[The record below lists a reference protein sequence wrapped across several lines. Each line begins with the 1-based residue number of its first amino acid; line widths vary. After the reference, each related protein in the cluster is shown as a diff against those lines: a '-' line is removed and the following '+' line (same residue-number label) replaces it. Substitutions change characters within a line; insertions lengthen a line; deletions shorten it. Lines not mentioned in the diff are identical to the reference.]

1 MHLQEIV
8 RTAPVVVLRLVNDP
22 FLILQIVAGTCEI
35 YAMHSAKEKN
45 ANKNGSFLKIFDITF
60 LLLA

>member
-22 FLILQIVAGTCEI
+22 FLILQIAAVNCEI
-35 YAMHSAKEKN
+35 GML
-45 ANKNGSFLKIFDITF
+45 F
-60 LLLA
+60 